1 MHTQFHVELQFG
13 AEIWATAKPEK
24 KNKVA
29 SGTASGILV
38 FGGLEGGGTRE
49 NWGRRSKESMD

>member
-24 KNKVA
+24 KNQDA
-29 SGTASGILV
+29 SVTASGILA
-38 FGGLEGGGTRE
+38 FGGREDGGTKE